1 MPPSPLPGDGL
12 SRVSRRRIAA
22 RRGIV
27 LGLLVLSVLIFTS
40 FFREREGGFLHSL
53 KGTVGAVIAPVQD
66 AAVGAVQPLKD
77 GWNWFAE
84 LRTARDERNRLRI
97 QNQALQGQVAKQTT
111 DAEQVQKLREQ
122 LAIADAGP
130 DGYRA
135 VAARVIARPPID
147 TSRRV
152 TLDKGKS
159 DGIVVSSPVFVPA
172 LPASTGEAEIFPALV
187 GLVTS
192 VTSNSATV
200 TLITDP
206 STQIGARLQGST
218 KPLGL
223 LSATAAGQLNLS
235 QVPSD
240 ISILVGAAVVTSG
253 AGTPQLLSPYPPD
266 LRIGTVSSVGGREP
280 GDFQTVQVKPDRN
293 PLELSLFTVLTPV
306 SAEAKRRA
314 RG

>member
-40 FFREREGGFLHSL
+40 FFRESEGGFLHSL
-53 KGTVGAVIAPVQD
+53 KGTVGAVVAPVQSG
-66 AAVGAVQPLKD
+66 AVGAVQPFKD

-84 LRTARDERNRLRI
+84 LRTARDERNRLQT
-97 QNQALQGQVAKQTT
+97 QNGLLQSQVAKQRT
-111 DAEQVQKLREQ
+111 DAEQVRKLREQ
-122 LAIADAGP
+122 LKIADEGPAG
-130 DGYRA
+130 YKA
-135 VAARVIARPPID
+135 VTARVIARPPID
-147 TSRRV
+147 ISRRV

-159 DGIVVSSPVFVPA
+159 DGIVVNAPVFVPVPPP
-172 LPASTGEAEIFPALV
+172 PAIDATTFPALV

-192 VTSNSATV
+192 VTSRSATV

-206 STQIGARLQGST
+206 SMQIGARLQGAA

-223 LSATAAGQLNLS
+223 LTATASGQLNLS

-240 ISILVGAAVVTSG
+240 IAIAVDTIVVTSG
-253 AGTPQLLSPYPPD
+253 SGTPQLPSPYPPD
-266 LRIGTVSSVGGREP
+266 LPIGTVSSVGGREP
-280 GDFQTVQVKPDRN
+280 GDFQTVQVSPYRD
-293 PLELSLFTVLTPV
+293 PQQLSLFTVFTPV

-314 RG
+314 GG